1 MLLDKVDKFWSLNS
15 KRGAHLPFHVHA
27 LVTQPLLHEDSAT
40 TSYSR
45 TTAAQLLSVHVSWAG
60 ISQPQCKTGATP
72 FDAVGLDTN
81 ASILTL
87 VLPVSWLSLGLRG
100 RSQMQGLGARAAYEA
115 LWAASLAC
123 LSRVWFH
130 TSPSPLRQEKE
141 KEKNNYSLDFNRIY
155 VRSSNRDCP
164 YMETNRSSEKR

>member
-130 TSPSPLRQEKE
+130 TSPSPLCQEKE

-164 YMETNRSSEKR
+164 YTETNRSSEKR